1 MLFRSPLAVAY
12 DGSSGASEHG
22 FQAHVGPMRS
32 RSRGWVRLR
41 STDPAE
47 PPRILF
53 NYLSEPDDLLEMR
66 ACVRLTREIFAQPA
80 FDRYRG
86 REIQPGD
93 GVQSDAEI
101 DAFVRRHVESA
112 YHPCGTCRMGD
123 EQDAMAVRREDETSP
138 VVVWTAQASFVDA
151 RLLTGE
157 SGWGRVGRDMAEPAR
172 TDVEAA
178 VGSSL
183 SGYVFAARVAPD
195 PVSLARSVL
204 AVASD
209 ITQSESSSGELT
221 VSVVVD
227 GSVGELEGLEAG
239 SIPDLRFR
247 IVDGRIASVGAR
259 LPSGEEDSFG
269 FVWEYNGV
277 SGVAEVVPPLVA
289 TDVEDVVALIGSG
302 DRGQNDCE
310 L

>member
-1 MLFRSPLAVAY
+1 MLTLRVVVAIAGVTTVAMLPIGCGPTSPRSTLV
-12 DGSSGASEHG
+12 GAS
-22 FQAHVGPMRS
+22 S
-32 RSRGWVRLR
+32 S
-41 STDPAE
+41 DY
-47 PPRILF
+47 PPRF
-53 NYLSEPDDLLEMR
+53 EFVDRPDAASLMECLG
-66 ACVRLTREIFAQPA
+66 A
-80 FDRYRG
+80 
-86 REIQPGD
+86 
-93 GVQSDAEI
+93 AETLVVTV
-101 DAFVRRHVESA
+101 D
-112 YHPCGTCRMGD
+112 T

-157 SGWGRVGRDMAEPAR
+157 SGCVRVGRDMAEPAR